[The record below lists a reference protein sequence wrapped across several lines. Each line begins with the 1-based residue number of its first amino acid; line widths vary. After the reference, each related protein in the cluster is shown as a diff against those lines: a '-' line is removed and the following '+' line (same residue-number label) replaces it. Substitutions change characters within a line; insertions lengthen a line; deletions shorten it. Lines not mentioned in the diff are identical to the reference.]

1 MLMSIYCV
9 ADVSIE
15 VSMLTSCP
23 QPVYTSRGDGW
34 IVNNTFLV
42 LWAMS
47 QLTEFT
53 GSSDEFLYWYV
64 APFFVGPIATYWTFN
79 SNALK

>member
-1 MLMSIYCV
+1 MSMYCV

-15 VSMLTSCP
+15 VSLLTSCL

-53 GSSDEFLYWYV
+53 GSSEQLLWLYI
-64 APFFVGPIATYWTFN
+64 APIFFGQLLHIVTFN
-79 SNALK
+79 SNTLK